1 MTDQSVADSEVAETG
16 AVGAATGAET
26 APKLE
31 MMGSRQFPNWLA
43 EENVSLAFT
52 TYQTGKLFLIGL
64 RPDGRLSIFER
75 TFNRCMGLW
84 TSPDTLYMSTLY
96 QLWRF
101 ENALL
106 PGQAHEGYDRVYVP
120 QVAYTTGDL
129 DIHDIGIDT
138 DGRPIFCNTLFS
150 CLATVSDRYSF
161 EPIWKPPFI
170 TKLAAE
176 DRCHMNGL
184 AMADGKP
191 KYVTAVSKSDIA
203 DGWRDRRND
212 GGVVID
218 VPSNEIVASGL
229 SMPHSPRVYRGKLW
243 VLDSGT
249 GFFGQIDE
257 KTGRFE
263 PMTFCPGYL
272 RGLSFHGDFA
282 VVGLSLARNNKTFQ
296 GLTLDDNLKARD
308 AEGRCAIQVID
319 LRSGDIVHWMRIEGI
334 VEELYDVAV
343 LPGVRRPMA
352 IGLKS
357 DEIRRTLTV
366 APDLDGDPS
375 A

>member
-1 MTDQSVADSEVAETG
+1 MSDQSIADSGVIESDAAAADSG
-16 AVGAATGAET
+16 A

-43 EENVSLAFT
+43 EEGVSLAFT

-84 TSPDTLYMSTLY
+84 ASPETLFMSTLY
-96 QLWRF
+96 QFWRF

-106 PGQAHEGYDRVYVP
+106 PGQTHEGYDRVYVP

-129 DIHDIGIDT
+129 DIHDIGVDT
-138 DGRPIFCNTLFS
+138 NGRPIFCNTLFS
-150 CLATVSDRYSF
+150 CLATVSERYSF
-161 EPIWKPPFI
+161 EPIWQPSFI

-184 AMADGKP
+184 AMADGEP
-191 KYVTAVSKSDIA
+191 RYVTAVSKSDIA
-203 DGWRDRRND
+203 DGWRDRRSD

-218 VPSNEIVASGL
+218 VASNEIVASGL

-249 GFFGQIDE
+249 GFFGQIDVE
-257 KTGRFE
+257 KGRFE
-263 PMTFCPGYL
+263 PIAFCPGYL

-296 GLTLDDNLKARD
+296 GLALDDNLKARD
-308 AEGRCAIQVID
+308 AEGRCALQVID

-334 VEELYDVAV
+334 VEELYDVTV

-366 APDLDGDPS
+366 APDLDGDPT